1 MKTHFNRLGVYSCFL
16 FISLFSFQIGAAKE
30 LLESKEPF
38 EKKQIDEVQDLIEI
52 DGLIIDKTITRLGRN
67 FYSAFSMKVNNKY
80 NNLEVNLTV
89 KERPTALSGSIVTV
103 VHFERIIYRSS
114 LSPGQRK
121 AEEKAEQAVQSI
133 NQYLVKWKAE
143 KLFKDTF
150 DLGSSEI

>member
-1 MKTHFNRLGVYSCFL
+1 MKIHFSRLGIYSCFL
-16 FISLFSFQIGAAKE
+16 FIVFFAFPVWATQG

-38 EKKQIDEVQDLIEI
+38 EKKTIDEVQDLIEI
-52 DGLIIDKTITRLGRN
+52 DGLIIDRTITRLGRD

-89 KERPTALSGSIVTV
+89 KERPTALSGSIITV

-114 LSPGQRK
+114 LSPGQRE
-121 AEEKAEQAVQSI
+121 ADEKAEQAVQSI

-143 KLFKDTF
+143 KLFSDTF